1 MVLRCARFART
12 RAPLIKS
19 EQYRHRRSTNEQSTV
34 GRLQLARSWVVRTM
48 SSSEKYVS
56 GSIRSLGSSPV
67 VGLIQRVDVSGFV
80 LLHAQNVA
88 KNLSC
93 REMIV
98 DSRGLL
104 LVRSY
109 NSI

>member
-1 MVLRCARFART
+1 MNYITILSEPEFVGCLGNQNFLT
-12 RAPLIKS
+12 YGAPLIKS

-34 GRLQLARSWVVRTM
+34 SRLQLARSWVVRTM
-48 SSSEKYVS
+48 SSSEKCVS
-56 GSIRSLGSSPV
+56 GSIRSLG
-67 VGLIQRVDVSGFV
+67 V
-80 LLHAQNVA
+80 LARGRA

>member
-1 MVLRCARFART
+1 MELRCARFART

-19 EQYRHRRSTNEQSTV
+19 EHYRHRRSTNEQSTV
-34 GRLQLARSWVVRTM
+34 SRLQLARSWVVRTM
-48 SSSEKYVS
+48 SSSEKCVL
-56 GSIRSLGSSPV
+56 GSIRSLGV
-67 VGLIQRVDVSGFV
+67 FARGR
-80 LLHAQNVA
+80 A